1 MTMKRLKKERKQIIL
16 INVFWLCLFVFSIY
30 SNKFNII
37 ENLDSLILLAVFEI
51 IILIAYFDNKKGIKN
66 MEKIIE
72 KYEAKEK

>member
-72 KYEAKEK
+72 KYEKKEK

>member
-72 KYEAKEK
+72 KYETKEK